1 MHIDRV
7 KKGEYLRMAYMITED
22 CVMCGNCEQHC
33 PNEAISEGEDTNIV
47 DPERCTGCVGFY
59 EVSKCSVI
67 CSQEACIPDPDH
79 EEGRDQLLEKWKKFH
94 PGETPVNV

>member
-1 MHIDRV
+1 MRNARV
-7 KKGEYLRMAYMITED
+7 KKGENQRMAYMITEA

-47 DPERCTGCVGFY
+47 DPERCTECVGTY

-67 CSQEACIPDPDH
+67 CSQEACVPDPNY
-79 EEGRDQLLEKWKKFH
+79 EESREQLLEKWKKLH
-94 PGETPVNV
+94 PRETPVNV

>member
-1 MHIDRV
+1 MRNDRV
-7 KKGEYLRMAYMITED
+7 KKGEDQRMAYMITEA

-47 DPERCTGCVGFY
+47 DPERCTECVGTY

-67 CSQEACIPDPDH
+67 CSQEACVPDPDY
-79 EEGRDQLLEKWKKFH
+79 EENQKQLLEKWKKLH